1 MNHEAIS
8 KDKADKTME
17 IDTKKS
23 KSQQKSSKSYPAVSS
38 HISKPS
44 NSKIKSTSAPIISRP
59 DEVQQL
65 SKISM
70 DSELNYQLPISN
82 SDIFTDTEILNKNAL
97 FQKNV
102 ATNYSINDCRE
113 YINFIVLKFTK
124 YKFFSSFIT
133 LVRKFHKT
141 DKIKNLD

>member
-1 MNHEAIS
+1 MSIRSRSNQPILLTYVNHEAIS
-8 KDKADKTME
+8 KDTADQTME

-23 KSQQKSSKSYPAVSS
+23 NSQQKSSKSHPVVSS

-44 NSKIKSTSAPIISRP
+44 NSKIQSISAPIISRP

-65 SKISM
+65 SKIST

-82 SDIFTDTEILNKNAL
+82 SVILTDTEILNKIAL
-97 FQKNV
+97 FQKTV

-113 YINFIVLKFTK
+113 YINFIVLKITK
-124 YKFFSSFIT
+124 YKIF
-133 LVRKFHKT
+133 
-141 DKIKNLD
+141 